1 MTMTP
6 RAANLDGAQA
16 AAAPTPASGV
26 PVRRDAVIRAVPA
39 VRILS
44 AAWAIAAKDLKIEVR
59 GRYALVSVLPFA
71 ATMLLAFGFSLG
83 PGRTLLVQTAPG
95 LLWLAALF
103 ASVELFHRSYQAEAD
118 GGALEGLLL
127 APVDKGAVYLG
138 KAVAAAV
145 QLLVL
150 FVATFALV
158 IVLFG
163 LPIGPR
169 PVLLALTIILGTI
182 GLSALGSLLGLLAV
196 AAKSRQAALPLLVL
210 PLVSPVLI
218 AAIQSTALL
227 SSGSTNQVGGWLGL
241 LAAFDA
247 AFVATGFLVFAHL
260 LED

>member
-1 MTMTP
+1 MTSVTP
-6 RAANLDGAQA
+6 KPAKLAKVDSARTTRAPSRPAPPGAM
-16 AAAPTPASGV
+16 
-26 PVRRDAVIRAVPA
+26 
-39 VRILS
+39 RI
-44 AAWAIAAKDLKIEVR
+44 AWAITVKDLKIEAR

-71 ATMLLAFGFSLG
+71 ATMLLAFGFALG

-103 ASVELFHRSYQAEAD
+103 AAVELFHRSYQAEAD

-127 APVDKGAVYLG
+127 APVDKGAIYLG
-138 KAVAAAV
+138 KATAAAV

-150 FVATFALV
+150 FAATMALV
-158 IVLFG
+158 VVLFG

-169 PVLLALTIILGTI
+169 PVLLALTVVLGTV
-182 GLSALGSLLGLLAV
+182 GLAALGSLLGLLAV
-196 AAKSRQAALPLLVL
+196 AAKSRQAAIPLLVL

-218 AAIQSTALL
+218 AAIRATSLL
-227 SSGSTNQVGGWLGL
+227 STGSTDQVGGWLAL
-241 LAAFDA
+241 LVAFDA